1 MTTHDDEQ
9 NDPLVA
15 ELREL
20 FAHGDPVP
28 RLVTETAKASLGWR
42 RLDADLAEL
51 LSDSLDVESYAVVRG
66 DATLRSVSFA
76 ADRLT
81 IDLEIRGDGPQ
92 QTLLGQLSP
101 SAETRVEVQ
110 TASEPKPMEVRSDR
124 LGRFRAT
131 VAAGS
136 SIRLRVA
143 IGDPDQSSGWIETSW
158 ISV

>member
-1 MTTHDDEQ
+1 VSSQDHEPD
-9 NDPLVA
+9 DPLLG

-20 FAHGDPVP
+20 FAQSDPVP
-28 RLVTETAKASLGWR
+28 ALVTETAKASLGWR

-51 LSDSLDVESYAVVRG
+51 LSDSLDAGSYAGVRG
-66 DATLRSVSFA
+66 AATVRAVSFA
-76 ADRLT
+76 AGALT
-81 IDLEIRGDGPQ
+81 IDVEIRGDGPSQ
-92 QTLLGQLSP
+92 ILLGQLSP
-101 SAETRVEVQ
+101 ITETTVQVQ
-110 TASEPKPMEVRSDR
+110 TASAPEPAEVRSDQ

-143 IGDPDQSSGWIETSW
+143 MGDPDRPVWIETSW